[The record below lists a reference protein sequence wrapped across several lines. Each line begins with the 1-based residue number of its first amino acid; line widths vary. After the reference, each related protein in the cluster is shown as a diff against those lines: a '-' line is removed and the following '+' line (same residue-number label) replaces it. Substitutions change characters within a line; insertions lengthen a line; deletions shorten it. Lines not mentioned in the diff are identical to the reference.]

1 MQTDQFQEVEEFLD
15 TIGLEKYKE
24 TFLDNGIE
32 ELEVILELDD
42 KHLE

>member
-1 MQTDQFQEVEEFLD
+1 MQSQQYQDVDEFLHG
-15 TIGLEKYKE
+15 IGLEKYKE

-32 ELEVILELDD
+32 ELDVILDLNE